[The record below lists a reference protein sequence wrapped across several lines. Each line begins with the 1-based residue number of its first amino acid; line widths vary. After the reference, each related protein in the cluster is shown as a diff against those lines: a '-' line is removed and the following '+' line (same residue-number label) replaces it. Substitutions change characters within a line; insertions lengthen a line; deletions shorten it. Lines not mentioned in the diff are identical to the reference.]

1 MSFCQKLPR
10 ARWSKTGSGS
20 GPGGNGSGPGGSGS
34 GWLSES
40 FFEINIKITIA
51 TVKIDR
57 TEKIK

>member
-20 GPGGNGSGPGGSGS
+20 GPGGSGAGGSGS

-51 TVKIDR
+51 TVKIDK

>member
-20 GPGGNGSGPGGSGS
+20 GPGGSGAGGSGS
-34 GWLSES
+34 GCLSES

-51 TVKIDR
+51 TVKIDK